1 MIIHLKLYK
10 KNNLLPVK
18 SILIKDILQLPLSLV
33 FTRLMNVF
41 ESIIPQLDQLPD
53 SVFFSTFGGRI
64 LALAFAIAATGIG
77 AAASLDMRIV
87 PNPGDGI
94 VQAISDLSG
103 KETGIVKNIFDGCNV
118 LLSIVFG
125 LLFLLA

>member
-1 MIIHLKLYK
+1 MSLKA
-10 KNNLLPVK
+10 
-18 SILIKDILQLPLSLV
+18 LSLSLINCPIV
-33 FTRLMNVF
+33 CFFAL
-41 ESIIPQLDQLPD
+41 
-53 SVFFSTFGGRI
+53 SVVGF

-77 AAASLDMRIV
+77 SAASLDMRIV

-94 VQAISDLSG
+94 VPAISDLSG